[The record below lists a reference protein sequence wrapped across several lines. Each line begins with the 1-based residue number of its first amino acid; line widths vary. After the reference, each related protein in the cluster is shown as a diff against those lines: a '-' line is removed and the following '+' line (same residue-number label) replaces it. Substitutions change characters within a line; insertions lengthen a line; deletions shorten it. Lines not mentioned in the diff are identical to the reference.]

1 MPYVSYPKPLGTIK
15 MKAKQQLRK
24 PENWPDFEN
33 LCKKLWGEIWKC
45 PEIKKN
51 GRSGQ
56 AQNGIDIY
64 GIPFGE
70 EKYYG
75 IQCKG
80 KDDYTK
86 STLTEKEIDREIQL
100 ALKFQPSLKKMYFA
114 TTANKDAKIEEYI
127 RQKNIE
133 HIQKGVFEVHLYS
146 WEDIVDLIDENKQTH
161 DYYVR
166 SLNFKTEHEVL
177 FTFENNETNFT
188 VEVPFSKKITNYKQK
203 IVPAHDGFVGNSN
216 ILFSQLGAMN
226 IKPISMFN
234 FNHSYAR
241 FYLRLHNLGSEPL
254 EEFKIFLDFEGDF
267 ESIDTCTK
275 GSHIIPNPNLKY
287 DTFIWDEDRQGKIVP
302 LKTILV
308 QDDSMGF
315 DTICLK
321 PFHKDTEVKIHWK
334 LVSLNYKTEGD
345 LKLLIKP
352 TFKVEESTVLIEDPL
367 KVRIEEKI
375 EDYITDGNDHKQ

>member
-1 MPYVSYPKPLGTIK
+1 

-56 AQNGIDIY
+56 AQDGIDIY

-70 EKYYG
+70 TEYYG

-80 KDDYTK
+80 KDDYSK
-86 STLTEKEIDREIQL
+86 STLTEKEIDKEIEL
-100 ALKFQPSLKKMYFA
+100 ALNFKPTLKKMYFA
-114 TTANKDAKIEEYI
+114 TTANKDAKIETYV
-127 RQKNIE
+127 RKKNLE
-133 HIQKGVFEVHLYS
+133 HLNKELFEVHLFS
-146 WEDIVDLIDENKQTH
+146 WEDIVDLIDENKLTH

-177 FTFENNETNFT
+177 FTFENNKSEFT
-188 VEVPFSKKITNYKQK
+188 IEVPFRKKVTHYKQK
-203 IVPAHDGFVGNSN
+203 ISPAQDGIIVQSN
-216 ILFSQLGAMN
+216 MLFSQLGALN
-226 IKPISMFN
+226 RKPISLFS

-241 FYLRLHNLGSEPL
+241 FYLRLHNIGSEPL
-254 EEFKIFLDFEGDF
+254 HEFKIFLDFEGDF
-267 ESIDTCTK
+267 ESIETCTK
-275 GSHIIPNPNLKY
+275 GSHFVLNPNLKY
-287 DTFIWDEDRQGKIVP
+287 DTFIWDEDKQGKIVP
-302 LKTILV
+302 LKNILV
-308 QDDSMGF
+308 QDDTIGF

-321 PFHKDTEVKIHWK
+321 PFVRETEVKIHWK

-345 LKLLIKP
+345 LILKIRPTYKLE
-352 TFKVEESTVLIEDPL
+352 EESILVEDPL
-367 KVRIEEKI
+367 KVRVEEEVK
-375 EDYITDGNDHKQ
+375 DYVTDGNEDEK